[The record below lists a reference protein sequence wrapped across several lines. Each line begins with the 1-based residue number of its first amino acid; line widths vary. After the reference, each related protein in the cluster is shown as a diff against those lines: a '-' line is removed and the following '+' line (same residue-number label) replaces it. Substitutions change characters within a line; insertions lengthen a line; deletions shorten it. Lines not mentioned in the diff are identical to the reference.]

1 MLAFSFQ
8 KNSLSLSLYIYIYIM
23 LAFFIGGAKLDL
35 EGLKNCEE
43 HKYRVNIGVLTPSSA
58 WSFHLFKHYQPA

>member
-1 MLAFSFQ
+1 
-8 KNSLSLSLYIYIYIM
+8 M

-35 EGLKNCEE
+35 EGSKNCEE

-58 WSFHLFKHYQPA
+58 WSFHLFKHYQPAQIFNYHENIKIFSSH